1 MNTAAMYQAP
11 MNFNDLETR
20 YGYEAAL
27 MIIKTMEQFEG
38 IVESRV
44 ARLSPE
50 HRLEN
55 VLRVMGENLRPQT
68 RH

>member
-1 MNTAAMYQAP
+1 MQTAAAGQHQ
-11 MNFNDLETR
+11 MNFDDLEMR
-20 YGYEAAL
+20 YGYDAAL
-27 MIIKTMEQFEG
+27 LIVKTLEQFEG

-44 ARLSPE
+44 SRLPPDA
-50 HRLEN
+50 RLEN

>member
-1 MNTAAMYQAP
+1 MDAAAHRESS
-11 MNFNDLETR
+11 MNFDDLETR

-27 MIIKTMEQFEG
+27 VIVKTLEQFEG
-38 IVESRV
+38 ILESRV
-44 ARLSPE
+44 SRLPPE
-50 HRLEN
+50 IRLEN